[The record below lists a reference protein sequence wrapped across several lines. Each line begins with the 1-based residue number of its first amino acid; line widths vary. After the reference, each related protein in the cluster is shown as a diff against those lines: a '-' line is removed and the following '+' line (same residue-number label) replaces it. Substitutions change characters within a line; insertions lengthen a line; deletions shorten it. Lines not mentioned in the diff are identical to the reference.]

1 MSSWKAHRA
10 IWAAIGAAVVV
21 AVVAVGGVAY
31 ATSSS
36 GEGDVVTGCV
46 QTASGHLRVVA
57 DGAGCR
63 TTERA
68 ISWSQGARP
77 TPGFEGLVFTPH
89 EVEITAIGTG
99 ELGFPTSDNPATPV
113 VSVTLPQGVY
123 LITTQANVRKD
134 SGASIFSCYAR
145 NDQNGDVTAVSRTA
159 LGAEPGFSRWTS
171 LDGDGFY
178 NAPAGGAT
186 LTLECWQA
194 ADEAVPGTPFGE
206 NPTVFI
212 GSIKAVAITSAT
224 TTSNGNPIN
233 YP

>member
-21 AVVAVGGVAY
+21 ALVAVGGVAY

-46 QTASGHLRVVA
+46 QTVSGQLRVVA
-57 DGAGCR
+57 DEAGCR
-63 TTERA
+63 TTETA
-68 ISWSQGARP
+68 ISWSQDARP
-77 TPGFEGLVFTPH
+77 SPGFEGLVFTPH
-89 EVEITAIGTG
+89 EVEITAIGPG
-99 ELGFPTSDNPATPV
+99 NPGFPTSDNPATPV

-123 LITTQANVRKD
+123 YIQTQANVRKD
-134 SGASIFSCYAR
+134 SGASIFSCYGH
-145 NDQNGDVTAVSRTA
+145 NDQNGDITAVSRTA

-171 LDGDGFY
+171 LVGDGFY
-178 NAPAGGAT
+178 KAPAGGAT

-194 ADEAVPGTPFGE
+194 ADDAVPGTPFGE

-212 GSIKAVAITSAT
+212 GSIKAIAITSAT
-224 TTSNGNPIN
+224 TTANGNPTN
-233 YP
+233 P

>member
-1 MSSWKAHRA
+1 MSSWKAHRG

-46 QTASGHLRVVA
+46 QTASGQLRVVA
-57 DGAGCR
+57 DGRHCR
-63 TTERA
+63 RKERA

-99 ELGFPTSDNPATPV
+99 DLGFPTSDNPATPV
-113 VSVTLPQGVY
+113 VSVRIPQGVY
-123 LITTQANVRKD
+123 YIQTQANVRKD

-186 LTLECWQA
+186 LECWQA
-194 ADEAVPGTPFGE
+194 ADDAVPGTPFGE

-224 TTSNGNPIN
+224 TTANGNAIN